1 MSSAPRLVVP
11 SSLNCTPETPT
22 LSDALADT
30 VTEEPET
37 VVPFAGAVTET
48 VGAWVS
54 GAPTVIGWES
64 LLLVSSDSA
73 KRLTSSA
80 NAVIVWVPLG
90 MMYGPP
96 LVPMVT
102 EAPAASG
109 PDTPPQVLYTPST
122 E

>member
-37 VVPFAGAVTET
+37 VAPFAGAVMET

-73 KRLTSSA
+73 KRLMSSA
-80 NAVIVWVPLG
+80 KAVIVWVPLG
-90 MMYGPP
+90 MVYDPP

-102 EAPAASG
+102 EAPAARG
-109 PDTPPQVLYTPST
+109 PVTPPQVLYT
-122 E
+122 